1 MGKFSFDKVTNH
13 LITSGF
19 YYQGSEIYGGLS
31 NTWDY
36 GPIGSEIKM
45 NIRKMWWKK
54 FVQECPMNVGIDAAI
69 MMNPRVWEATGHVAT
84 FNDPLID
91 CKKCKQ
97 RFRADQ
103 LIESE
108 FPDAPVTQMNNEQM
122 MDYIH
127 QNHVKCPNC
136 GSENFTDIRQFNMM
150 FKTHVGVTEDS
161 KSVVYL
167 RPETAQGVFVNFK
180 NVARTTRKK
189 LPLGICNV
197 GRAFRNEITPGQM
210 TFRTREFD
218 QMEMEFFC
226 KPGEDLKWF
235 DYWKKHCL
243 DFVNDLGI
251 KAENLRYRDH
261 DKEELAF
268 YSKAT
273 TDIEYLFPFGWGEVW
288 GIADRTDYDLKR
300 HMEYSGESL
309 EYLDPE
315 TNEKYV
321 PYCIEPSVG
330 LDRLVLMTLCD
341 AYDEEEMENDTR
353 IVMHLAACLAP
364 YKAAILPLSKKLEDK
379 ARDVE
384 NILNKYM
391 SVIYDDTGS
400 IGKRYR
406 RQDAIGTPFCITVD
420 FDTLEDNAVTIRER
434 DSMKQIRLPISEL
447 VKYLTVKVFY

>member
-1 MGKFSFDKVTNH
+1 
-13 LITSGF
+13 
-19 YYQGSEIYGGLS
+19 
-31 NTWDY
+31 
-36 GPIGSEIKM
+36 
-45 NIRKMWWKK
+45 
-54 FVQECPMNVGIDAAI
+54 
-69 MMNPRVWEATGHVAT
+69 
-84 FNDPLID
+84 
-91 CKKCKQ
+91 
-97 RFRADQ
+97 
-103 LIESE
+103 
-108 FPDAPVTQMNNEQM
+108 
-122 MDYIH
+122 
-127 QNHVKCPNC
+127 
-136 GSENFTDIRQFNMM
+136 
-150 FKTHVGVTEDS
+150 
-161 KSVVYL
+161 
-167 RPETAQGVFVNFK
+167 
-180 NVARTTRKK
+180 
-189 LPLGICNV
+189 
-197 GRAFRNEITPGQM
+197 
-210 TFRTREFD
+210 
-218 QMEMEFFC
+218 
-226 KPGEDLKWF
+226 
-235 DYWKKHCL
+235 
-243 DFVNDLGI
+243 
-251 KAENLRYRDH
+251 
-261 DKEELAF
+261 
-268 YSKAT
+268 
-273 TDIEYLFPFGWGEVW
+273 
-288 GIADRTDYDLKR
+288 
-300 HMEYSGESL
+300 MEYSGESL